1 MKKFISLLLA
11 LSMVL
16 SCMFFT
22 VSAEGAVVLEED
34 SSTIDDILNDVTN
47 MENFENAIINASSG
61 FVFPEDGDME
71 IDEMIAGNLIQGEM
85 LGITVDFLYN
95 SSYDLFWKDVTVS
108 KDDIALAKGNLN
120 SYLKRV
126 LNDKYGGFKL
136 YSMENNAASIHATK
150 IANFLGNLFYP
161 DFKPVTIQFQGNE
174 TISEDM
180 FYGEI
185 VKMSGFGDLLHYNW
199 CNQGRVDFRPLLEIW
214 GLSLENVLNSEF
226 RDGYRLGKK
235 LLAAVINKFMSEG
248 PVNAALEIINI
259 YSKSYVLYLYDAT
272 LSLFA
277 PKLAADVIEPE
288 ELKTMEGLLN
298 LIFNN
303 NNYEFKNSTPNY
315 DDSKLQFVTVP
326 SKRFRIAKDTTEL
339 FLYII
344 IYSNINCRYR
354 NNAEVIENMKGD
366 DARLNYCIDVFLRGD
381 LTQFVSELSNLF
393 KENITQV
400 PNDIFSSIMN
410 TFSKFIKMIADY
422 FDNLFAIIMGEK
434 EYPRP

>member
-1 MKKFISLLLA
+1 MKKIISLLLA
-11 LSMVL
+11 LTMLL
-16 SCMFFT
+16 SCVFVT
-22 VSAEGAVVLEED
+22 AGAEDATNPEEEN
-34 SSTIDDILNDVTN
+34 STIDDIISDVTN
-47 MENFENAIINASSG
+47 MENFQNSIINASSG

-71 IDEMIAGNLIQGEM
+71 VDEMIAANLIQGEM
-85 LGITVDFLYN
+85 LGISVDFLYN
-95 SSYDLFWKDVTVS
+95 SPHELFWKDVTVS

-126 LNDKYGGFKL
+126 LNEKYGGFKL
-136 YSMENNAASIHATK
+136 YTMENNAASINATK

-161 DFKPVTIQFQGNE
+161 DFKEVTIQFQGNE
-174 TISEDM
+174 TIDEDV

-185 VKMSGFGDLLHYNW
+185 VQKSGFGALLHNNW

-235 LLAAVINKFMSEG
+235 LLAAAINKFMSEG

-259 YSKSYVLYLYDAT
+259 YSKSYVLFLYDAT

-277 PKLAADVIEPE
+277 PKLAADVIEPD
-288 ELKTMEGLLN
+288 ELKTMEGLFN

-303 NNYEFKNSTPNY
+303 NNHEFKNSTPNY
-315 DDSKLQFVTVP
+315 DTSKLQFVTMP
-326 SKRFRIAKDTTEL
+326 SNRFRMAKDTTEL

-344 IYSNINCRYR
+344 IYSNINCRFR
-354 NNAEVIENMKGD
+354 NNAAVIEGMKGE
-366 DARLNYCIDVFLRGD
+366 DARINSAIDVFLKGD
-381 LTQFVSELSNLF
+381 LNEFVADLSNLF
-393 KENITQV
+393 MENIQQA
-400 PNDIFSSIMN
+400 PNDIFSSILN
-410 TFSKFIKMIADY
+410 TISKFIKMIADY
-422 FDNLFAIIMGEK
+422 FDNLFAIITGEK